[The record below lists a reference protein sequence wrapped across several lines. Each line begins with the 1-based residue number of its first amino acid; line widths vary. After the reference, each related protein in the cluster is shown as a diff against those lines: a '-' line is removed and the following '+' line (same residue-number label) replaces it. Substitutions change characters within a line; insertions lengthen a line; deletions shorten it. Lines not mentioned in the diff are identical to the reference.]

1 MIKLDDVLVFLALL
15 AVAYIAMF
23 EQDLI
28 MSVLTRV
35 IE

>member
-1 MIKLDDVLVFLALL
+1 MIELDDMMVFLALL
-15 AVAYIAMF
+15 VVAYIAMF

-28 MSVLTRV
+28 LSVLTRV